1 MEEVK
6 TERKGWIEGMNN
18 FMSFK
23 NLIILNF
30 TDQCRFHAVDTFE

>member
-6 TERKGWIEGMNN
+6 IERKGWIEGMNN
-18 FMSFK
+18 FMFFK

-30 TDQCRFHAVDTFE
+30 ID